1 MRGTF
6 IALSFSLP
14 LGISAQLYQ
23 SSQDGIWYDP
33 DTWACNC
40 VPSVADSVE
49 ISHHVTIQ
57 NSVTLTNAWV
67 HITPTGWF
75 GFASMGF
82 LAITQPVLNEGTLYL
97 IGDLDIDWLLE
108 SPGIIEV
115 NGNFFNDDDVN
126 IGGGGLI
133 RVNGNFMNDGTITG
147 GGAICVSGITVNN
160 GDLVGTLD
168 FCDETPT
175 VSVPPFIDTNT
186 GTVDQGIVY
195 CASEKCTVGMVEDDL
210 FQITIAPNPSSDRI
224 ILSGLTAHVRSLSVV
239 NAIGQP
245 VEVPVL
251 GTGSQR
257 LLDLSSVPFGTY
269 LLRLCTVEGCRCF
282 RVVRR

>member
-1 MRGTF
+1 MRGW
-6 IALSFSLP
+6 IVALFLGLP
-14 LGISAQLYQ
+14 FGMSAQLYV
-23 SSQDGIWYDP
+23 SAQDGIWYDP
-33 DTWACNC
+33 NTWACNC

-57 NSVTLTNAWV
+57 NSITLTNAWV
-67 HITPTGWF
+67 HITPTGWM

-82 LAITQPVLNEGTLYL
+82 LAIAQPVLNEGTLYI
-97 IGDLDIDWLLE
+97 IGDLDIDWLFE
-108 SPGIIEV
+108 TPGIIEV

-147 GGAICVSGITVNN
+147 GGAICVSGITVNA

-186 GTVDQGIVY
+186 GTVDQGIIY
-195 CASEKCTVGMVEDDL
+195 CASEKCSVGFEEDNFAVLMV
-210 FQITIAPNPSSDRI
+210 APNPANGQVIFEGMPAGAELRI
-224 ILSGLTAHVRSLSVV
+224 YDGLGQLLRAPGVAVGSRTTVDLSGLPKGIYLATATKGR
-239 NAIGQP
+239 
-245 VEVPVL
+245 
-251 GTGSQR
+251 QR
-257 LLDLSSVPFGTY
+257 LTT
-269 LLRLCTVEGCRCF
+269 RLVAE
-282 RVVRR
+282 

>member
-1 MRGTF
+1 MRSTVL
-6 IALSFSLP
+6 ALLLICGSTA
-14 LGISAQLYQ
+14 SAQLFQ
-23 SSQDGIWYDP
+23 SAQDGIWYDP
-33 DTWACNC
+33 NTWACNC

-57 NSVTLTNAWV
+57 NSITLTNAWV
-67 HITPTGWF
+67 HITPTGWM

-82 LAITQPVLNEGTLYL
+82 LAITQPVFNEGTLYL
-97 IGDLDIDWLLE
+97 IGDLDIDWLFD

-115 NGNFFNDDDVN
+115 HGNFFNDDDVN

-133 RVNGNFMNDGTITG
+133 RVNGNFMNDGIITG
-147 GGAICVSGITVNN
+147 GGAICVSGITVNA

-195 CASEKCTVGMVEDDL
+195 CASEKCTVGIGDEAFAGVVL
-210 FQITIAPNPSSDRI
+210 APNPVNDRI
-224 ILSGLTAHVRSLSVV
+224 VISGIPGFASSMVLL
-239 NAIGQP
+239 NAMGQQL
-245 VEVPVL
+245 EVPVRGL
-251 GTGSQR
+251 GSQR
-257 LLDLSSVPFGTY
+257 SMDLSSAPSGAY
-269 LLRLCTVEGCRCF
+269 LLRMCTDHGCRTF
-282 RVVRR
+282 RVVKE

>member
-1 MRGTF
+1 MREAF

-14 LGISAQLYQ
+14 LGISAQVFQ
-23 SSQDGIWYDP
+23 SAQDGIWYDP
-33 DTWACNC
+33 NTWACNC
-40 VPSVADSVE
+40 VPSVSDSVE
-49 ISHHVTIQ
+49 ISHHVAIQ

-186 GTVDQGIVY
+186 GTVDQGIIY
-195 CASEKCTVGMVEDDL
+195 CASEKCTVGIMEESML
-210 FQITIAPNPSSDRI
+210 RLILTPNPAEEQVTFEGMPVGAEIKLYDGLGRLVRAPGVALGTRTTVD
-224 ILSGLTAHVRSLSVV
+224 LSGLAKGIYLASATK
-239 NAIGQP
+239 GK
-245 VEVPVL
+245 
-251 GTGSQR
+251 QR
-257 LLDLSSVPFGTY
+257 LIS
-269 LLRLCTVEGCRCF
+269 RLVVE
-282 RVVRR
+282 

>member
-1 MRGTF
+1 MRGS
-6 IALSFSLP
+6 IVALGFSLP

-23 SSQDGIWYDP
+23 SAQDGIWYDP
-33 DTWACNC
+33 NTWACNC

-49 ISHHVTIQ
+49 IAHHVTIQ
-57 NSVTLTNAWV
+57 NSITLTNAWV
-67 HITPTGWF
+67 HITPSGWM
-75 GFASMGF
+75 GFASTGF

-115 NGNFFNDDDVN
+115 NGNFFNDDDVD

-160 GDLVGTLD
+160 GDLIGTLD
-168 FCDETPT
+168 FCDETPA

-195 CASEKCTVGMVEDDL
+195 CASEKCSVGLGEGAFAGLVL
-210 FQITIAPNPSSDRI
+210 APNPAHDEVTFEGMPVGAELRI
-224 ILSGLTAHVRSLSVV
+224 YDGL
-239 NAIGQP
+239 GQL
-245 VEVPVL
+245 VL
-251 GTGSQR
+251 APGAAMGTR
-257 LLDLSSVPFGTY
+257 TTLDLTGLAKGIY
-269 LLRLCTVEGCRCF
+269 LVAATKGMLRLTTRLVVE
-282 RVVRR
+282 